1 MTHIDHNT
9 HLYGVHSSVGVPS
22 YSDQE
27 SYSGLSADVIR
38 LQSDVVRLPSDVI
51 RRGEEILD
59 VTGLD
64 VGINVD
70 GVNRT
75 TADESTMRDHL
86 LLERSSFLL
95 SDTQYGDTRGR
106 NYPDEFSPV
115 SGDELIE
122 AGYTRTALTLPDY
135 STRNRDRYPATTRS
149 SPASYEL
156 YPRDVHTSR
165 ATDPHHEISSSH
177 LLDPFSQG
185 LVDRGMGSH
194 TPGDIMASY
203 DTINTRERL
212 VAGALLDLA
221 EGEVDSNAPLGHR
234 SMLTETSAKARVTTA
249 STTGVRLS
257 ITSTRPTYGTSV
269 ASRADCTTV
278 NSTHPYT
285 PSLPGMSNAAGSV
298 SHLSAH
304 HATPHVVNSQAGILP
319 QPAALRNMERRDG
332 FLPQPAT
339 LQNIDSVTHRD
350 GFLPQSVA
358 RRDTGAG
365 AYRAGIFTRPA
376 ASQNMDTML
385 CAGAAI
391 QRDGILPQPAALQ
404 DMESVTHRD
413 GFLPQSGTLHDT
425 GAGSHRAGIFTRPA
439 ALQNIDSVT
448 YRDGILPQ
456 PATLQNIDSVT
467 HRDGFLPRSV
477 ARHDAGAGAYRAGIF
492 THPAALQNMDSV
504 THRDGFLPQSV
515 TRHDTGAYRADI
527 FTRPAA
533 LQNMDSVTNRD
544 GFLPQPVTLHDTG
557 AGSNR
562 AGICTHPA
570 ALQHIDMMGMAS
582 SLSRFHFNTGTP

>member
-1 MTHIDHNT
+1 M
-9 HLYGVHSSVGVPS
+9 
-22 YSDQE
+22 
-27 SYSGLSADVIR
+27 
-38 LQSDVVRLPSDVI
+38 
-51 RRGEEILD
+51 
-59 VTGLD
+59 
-64 VGINVD
+64 
-70 GVNRT
+70 
-75 TADESTMRDHL
+75 
-86 LLERSSFLL
+86 
-95 SDTQYGDTRGR
+95 
-106 NYPDEFSPV
+106 

-156 YPRDVHTSR
+156 YPRDARTSGV
-165 ATDPHHEISSSH
+165 TDPHRHITSSN
-177 LLDPFSQG
+177 LLGPFSHE
-185 LVDRGMGSH
+185 LVDTSIGTRENH
-194 TPGDIMASY
+194 TPGDIRASRP

-221 EGEVDSNAPLGHR
+221 EGEVDSNAPLGHL
-234 SMLTETSAKARVTTA
+234 SMLTETSAKVRVTTA

-257 ITSTRPTYGTSV
+257 MTSTRPTYGTSV

-319 QPAALRNMERRDG
+319 QPAALRN
-332 FLPQPAT
+332 L
-339 LQNIDSVTHRD
+339 DSVTRRD

-358 RRDTGAG
+358 LYDRGAGTYRAGNFTRPAALQNTDSVTYRDGILPQPAALQNMGSMTHRDGFLPRSVVFHDTGAG
-365 AYRAGIFTRPA
+365 SYRAGIFTRPA

-385 CAGAAI
+385 RAGAAI

-413 GFLPQSGTLHDT
+413 GFLPQSVTLHDT
-425 GAGSHRAGIFTRPA
+425 GAGSYRAGIFTHPA

-456 PATLQNIDSVT
+456 PV
-467 HRDGFLPRSV
+467 P
-477 ARHDAGAGAYRAGIF
+477 
-492 THPAALQNMDSV
+492 LQNMDLV

-515 TRHDTGAYRADI
+515 A
-527 FTRPAA
+527 
-533 LQNMDSVTNRD
+533 
-544 GFLPQPVTLHDTG
+544 LHDTG
-557 AGSNR
+557 ARTYR
-562 AGICTHPA
+562 AGTFTRPA
-570 ALQHIDMMGMAS
+570 TPKHGHNVTSRHGNTEGWYSPSACYIPRHGYTSKMR
-582 SLSRFHFNTGTP
+582 LSRSALSTYCSSVCGCGAWAIPYDAGSDGNDQTGAAWTSRTKQLPGNTDAPR